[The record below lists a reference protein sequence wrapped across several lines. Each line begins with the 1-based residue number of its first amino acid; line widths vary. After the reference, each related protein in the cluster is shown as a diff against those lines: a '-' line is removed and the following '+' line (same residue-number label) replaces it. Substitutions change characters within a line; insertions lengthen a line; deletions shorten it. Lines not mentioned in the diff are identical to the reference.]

1 MSTSQLAATEAPVNL
16 VSFLRT
22 LKMASN
28 KTSED
33 VESKTME
40 QSEDKT
46 EEISGDDTDDQFQ
59 IAVEEHMQKTR
70 KQFEMVKSKS
80 QQDFEFVESKRKN
93 FTEMSKKLKDVHF
106 QDIIKLNVGGERFE
120 TSLETLTKF
129 PNSLFGK
136 MFSGSTKL
144 KQGSDGTYFIDR
156 DGSQF
161 R

>member
-1 MSTSQLAATEAPVNL
+1 
-16 VSFLRT
+16 
-22 LKMASN
+22 MAS
-28 KTSED
+28 KPSED
-33 VESKTME
+33 VESKTVE
-40 QSEDKT
+40 QNGDNT
-46 EEISGDDTDDQFQ
+46 EEISEDVTDDQFQ
-59 IAVEEHMQKTR
+59 DVVEEHMEKTR
-70 KQFEMVKSKS
+70 RQFEMVKSKS
-80 QQDFEFVESKRKN
+80 NQAYKLLKQDFEFVESKRKN

-106 QDIIKLNVGGERFE
+106 QDIIKLNVGGKRFE
-120 TSLETLTKF
+120 TSLETLKKF

>member
-1 MSTSQLAATEAPVNL
+1 
-16 VSFLRT
+16 
-22 LKMASN
+22 MAS
-28 KTSED
+28 KISED
-33 VESKTME
+33 ELKEMGKNGAAKAGETNDDSAD
-40 QSEDKT
+40 DK
-46 EEISGDDTDDQFQ
+46 FQ
-59 IAVEEHMQKTR
+59 EAVEKHMRKTR

-80 QQDFEFVESKRKN
+80 DQAYKLMKQDFELVESKRKN

-106 QDIIKLNVGGERFE
+106 NEIVKLNVGGERFE

-144 KQGSDGTYFIDR
+144 KQGSDGSYFIDR
-156 DGSQF
+156 DGNQF